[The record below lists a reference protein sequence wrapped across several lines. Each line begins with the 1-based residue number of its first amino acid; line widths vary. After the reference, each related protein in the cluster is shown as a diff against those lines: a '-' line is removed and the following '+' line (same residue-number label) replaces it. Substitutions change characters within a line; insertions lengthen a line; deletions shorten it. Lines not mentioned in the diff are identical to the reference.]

1 MTNFAQTAETD
12 ENLAYYRREVVETF
26 ERAIMTLG
34 DMVENS
40 GKTGDSFDRLRN
52 KARALETVWN
62 RQGYRIEN
70 AKSLNDLAAIIGFIY
85 IGATDPKNAAVG
97 EREGVELAVSYLR
110 QFARYLPEN

>member
-1 MTNFAQTAETD
+1 MTNFAQTTETE

-26 ERAIMTLG
+26 ERAITTLD

-40 GKTGDSFDRLRN
+40 GKTGDDLNRLRN

-62 RQGYRIEN
+62 RQGDRIEN

-85 IGATDPKNAAVG
+85 IGATDPKLAADG
-97 EREGVELAVSYLR
+97 EREGIELAISYLR